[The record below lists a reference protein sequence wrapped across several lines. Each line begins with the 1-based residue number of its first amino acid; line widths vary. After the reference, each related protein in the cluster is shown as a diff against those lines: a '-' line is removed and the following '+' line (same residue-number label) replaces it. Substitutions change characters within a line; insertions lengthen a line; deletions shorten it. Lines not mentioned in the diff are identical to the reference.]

1 MFCQT
6 LFFKKIKK
14 GQKKKKKK
22 KYCEKIIYL
31 LKLQPTTAKNH
42 FLFAFMSKN

>member
-1 MFCQT
+1 MHVLSTLIKMFCQT

-22 KYCEKIIYL
+22 KRFRGDNTHQSKRKIYR
-31 LKLQPTTAKNH
+31 T
-42 FLFAFMSKN
+42 